1 MLFLHYILMTETDR
15 KVSKN
20 FFMKDKDVYK
30 LLMEIPAGKIATYG
44 DIAKAL
50 GHPFAARAVGNIL
63 NKNPNPII
71 VPCHRIICSNG
82 KMGGYAYGS
91 IAKRKLLEKEG
102 IKFQNGSVK
111 DFATCRIALK
121 KAK

>member
-1 MLFLHYILMTETDR
+1 MTETDR
-15 KVSKN
+15 KVSRN
-20 FFMKDKDVYK
+20 FFKKDKDVYK

-63 NKNPNPII
+63 NKNPNPIV

-91 IAKRKLLEKEG
+91 VAKRRNKISKRDC
-102 IKFQNGSVK
+102 KRFCYMQNS
-111 DFATCRIALK
+111 FK
-121 KAK
+121 KGKMMRVNEFLIVL